1 MSIEVSHA
9 LILALEGRRAY
20 AKNVGQL
27 RVAVG
32 DVREALRQGL
42 DAVAQRGEGLVDLL
56 GLLDLRARRARTENI
71 FRSCV
76 CAAVRVAR
84 VVREMGVNDANVGS
98 KLQFEQGL

>member
-56 GLLDLRARRARTENI
+56 GLLDLRAGRARTENI
-71 FRSCV
+71 FRSCACV
-76 CAAVRVAR
+76 LRVRVAR
-84 VVREMGVNDANVGS
+84 ACCA
-98 KLQFEQGL
+98 